1 MGTKIT
7 NTDLELSLS
16 MRKVSNIFAR
26 AFGAR
31 VKVEI
36 SVLGVEMV
44 QSLEARPLGRSESN
58 TRTASARQ
66 SGEV

>member
-16 MRKVSNIFAR
+16 MRKVSKNFLR

-44 QSLEARPLGRSESN
+44 QSLEARPDGLLAGTHRDHI
-58 TRTASARQ
+58 
-66 SGEV
+66 